1 MIVDDFYHNIVQSF
15 LFRAVWVKQKGISL
29 RLSVRSSMFLHLI
42 TDDTSIVIY
51 DNINQKIRQYFR
63 QNILV
68 QMEKECGEI
77 LCILFVFW
85 VDGVIFYLLS

>member
-1 MIVDDFYHNIVQSF
+1 MGQTERHKLTPKCSF
-15 LFRAVWVKQKGISL
+15 QYV
-29 RLSVRSSMFLHLI
+29 LHLI

-77 LCILFVFW
+77 LCILFVFLSRW
-85 VDGVIFYLLS
+85 CYFLSALLL